1 MAAII
6 AITAKE
12 KPGKPTLT
20 LPLDALSTDGAEPE
34 VGDEIEHSIKGTITS
49 IKGDTATISVKSL
62 DGAPVEGSPE
72 EEAAES
78 PEEEQSE
85 EENEGSSNP
94 GKSNPGKSNPG
105 PGMPGM
111 PAMPTMPPAAMMRPP
126 SPIGSKQRA
135 ATRALGASLRSR
147 ARGRPLP
154 ML

>member
-34 VGDEIEHSIKGTITS
+34 VGDEIEHSIKGTVTS
-49 IKGDTATISVKSL
+49 IKGDMATISVKSL
-62 DGAPVEGSPE
+62 DGAPVEGSPA

-111 PAMPTMPPAAMMRPP
+111 PAMPPPALMRPP
-126 SPIGSKQRA
+126 PVIGPKQRA